1 MSRIIKIQNK
11 DSDNHSD
18 AKLLIGDQVD
28 KKDKFNNIYEI
39 TLDIPKDA
47 NKCSVFYVEMF
58 VDKVPRCIFVS
69 SYKNESKAT
78 AGLALDFEEDDNGQR
93 PSNIYQTDG
102 NSFEYFIFVNSK
114 VITSHRFS
122 EIV

>member
-58 VDKVPRCIFVS
+58 VDKVPLCIFVS

-114 VITSHRFS
+114 VITSRRFS